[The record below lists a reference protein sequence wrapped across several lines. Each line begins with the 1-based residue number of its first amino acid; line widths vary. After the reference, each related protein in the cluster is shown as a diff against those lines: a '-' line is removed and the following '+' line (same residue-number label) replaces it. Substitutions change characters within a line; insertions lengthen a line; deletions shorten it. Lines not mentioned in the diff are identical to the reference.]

1 MATTGPSKGEVAHR
15 GCVVA
20 PVGVLK
26 AALLCTAV
34 DVFPEAEVPG
44 KGLMWVLSHSG
55 NTQELSQWCKRSR
68 TGRELIKLIY
78 HYIIRQHFA
87 LSTSGSVRASRERS
101 SRWGNVAN
109 PAVTLLCSLSCL
121 GEKL

>member
-1 MATTGPSKGEVAHR
+1 MAR
-15 GCVVA
+15 
-20 PVGVLK
+20 VGVLK

-44 KGLMWVLSHSG
+44 KGLMGVLSHSG

-87 LSTSGSVRASRERS
+87 LSTSGSVRASREKLPLGKCCQS
-101 SRWGNVAN
+101 CSH
-109 PAVTLLCSLSCL
+109 PALQPLLL
-121 GEKL
+121 G